1 MQLLRGPDA
10 NMRWEP
16 KLSDREDSNITWVTC
31 PDCGAKIGVVISV
44 GKSATGAPAPPPAPV
59 VPAMPV
65 LAQGGIQERLAAAGV
80 DLTLV
85 DVDEGDDMVS
95 VSPKKFLGDLWGPIN
110 EAIRTIG
117 GGWIRDG
124 RSSRWEIRKEDLE

>member
-1 MQLLRGPDA
+1 MKR
-10 NMRWEP
+10 EP
-16 KLSDREDSNITWVTC
+16 ELAEREDSNITWITC
-31 PDCGAKIGVVISV
+31 PDCGAKVGVVISV
-44 GKSATGAPAPPPAPV
+44 GKAAGGPPAAPTPQV

-65 LAQGGIQERLAAAGV
+65 MTQGGILEKLAAAGV

-85 DVDEGDDMVS
+85 DVEEGDEIVS

-110 EAIRTIG
+110 EAIRLLE

-124 RSSRWEIRKEDLE
+124 RSSRWEIRKENLE

>member
-1 MQLLRGPDA
+1 M
-10 NMRWEP
+10 
-16 KLSDREDSNITWVTC
+16 SDREDSNITWVTC

-44 GKSATGAPAPPPAPV
+44 GKTMTGVPPTPAPARE

-65 LAQGGIQERLAAAGV
+65 MTQGGILEKLAAAGV

-85 DVDEGDDMVS
+85 DVDEGEDMVS

-110 EAIRTIG
+110 EAMRTLG

-124 RSSRWEIRKEDLE
+124 RSSRWEIKKEDLE

>member
-10 NMRWEP
+10 NMRREP

-31 PDCGAKIGVVISV
+31 PDCGSKIGVVISV
-44 GKSATGAPAPPPAPV
+44 GKSATGVPAPPQAQIAPTAPV
-59 VPAMPV
+59 I
-65 LAQGGIQERLAAAGV
+65 AQGGIQEKLAAAGV

-85 DVDEGDDMVS
+85 DVEERDDIVS
-95 VSPKKFLGDLWGPIN
+95 VSPKKFLGDLWGFIN
-110 EAIRTIG
+110 EAIRTLG

-124 RSSRWEIRKEDLE
+124 RSSRWEIRKESLE

>member
-1 MQLLRGPDA
+1 
-10 NMRWEP
+10 
-16 KLSDREDSNITWVTC
+16 
-31 PDCGAKIGVVISV
+31 
-44 GKSATGAPAPPPAPV
+44 
-59 VPAMPV
+59 MPV
-65 LAQGGIQERLAAAGV
+65 LAQGGILERLAVAGV

-117 GGWIRDG
+117 GVWIRDG
-124 RSSRWEIRKEDLE
+124 RSSRWEIRKEELE

>member
-1 MQLLRGPDA
+1 M
-10 NMRWEP
+10 
-16 KLSDREDSNITWVTC
+16 SDREDSNITWVTC

-44 GKSATGAPAPPPAPV
+44 GKTATGTPAPPPAQV
-59 VPAMPV
+59 VPAIPV
-65 LAQGGIQERLAAAGV
+65 LAQGGIQEKLAAAGV

-85 DVDEGDDMVS
+85 DVDEGEEMVS

-110 EAIRTIG
+110 EAIRTLG

-124 RSSRWEIRKEDLE
+124 RSSRWEIKKEDLA

>member
-1 MQLLRGPDA
+1 M
-10 NMRWEP
+10 
-16 KLSDREDSNITWVTC
+16 SDREDSNITWVTC

-44 GKSATGAPAPPPAPV
+44 GKTGTGTPTAPPAQMPPTITAQ
-59 VPAMPV
+59 PV
-65 LAQGGIQERLAAAGV
+65 LAQGGVLEKLATAGV

-85 DVDEGDDMVS
+85 DVEEGDDIVS

-110 EAIRTIG
+110 EAIRTLG

-124 RSSRWEIRKEDLE
+124 RSSRWEIKKEDLE

>member
-1 MQLLRGPDA
+1 
-10 NMRWEP
+10 
-16 KLSDREDSNITWVTC
+16 LSDREDSNITWITC

-44 GKSATGAPAPPPAPV
+44 GKAVEGTLTSPTPQVVQTLPV
-59 VPAMPV
+59 MT
-65 LAQGGIQERLAAAGV
+65 QGGALERLATAGV

-85 DVDEGDDMVS
+85 DVEEGNEIVS

-110 EAIRTIG
+110 EAIRALG

-124 RSSRWEIRKEDLE
+124 RSSRWEIRKENLE

>member
-1 MQLLRGPDA
+1 MKR
-10 NMRWEP
+10 ES

-44 GKSATGAPAPPPAPV
+44 GKSATGVPAPPPPQAVPAAPV
-59 VPAMPV
+59 I
-65 LAQGGIQERLAAAGV
+65 AQGGIQGRLAAAGV

-85 DVDEGDDMVS
+85 DVEEGDEFVS

-124 RSSRWEIRKEDLE
+124 RSSRWEIRKEELE

>member
-1 MQLLRGPDA
+1 M
-10 NMRWEP
+10 
-16 KLSDREDSNITWVTC
+16 SDREDSNITWITC
-31 PDCGAKIGVVISV
+31 PDCGAKVGVVISV
-44 GKSATGAPAPPPAPV
+44 GKSTIGAPAPPPAQE
-59 VPAMPV
+59 VPTMPV
-65 LAQGGIQERLAAAGV
+65 LAPGGILEKLAAAGV

-85 DVDEGDDMVS
+85 DVEEGDDIVS

-110 EAIRTIG
+110 EAIRTVG

>member
-1 MQLLRGPDA
+1 M
-10 NMRWEP
+10 
-16 KLSDREDSNITWVTC
+16 SDREDSNITWVTC

-44 GKSATGAPAPPPAPV
+44 GKTATGAPPAPAPARE

-65 LAQGGIQERLAAAGV
+65 MTQGGILEKLAAAGV

-85 DVDEGDDMVS
+85 DVDEGEDMVS

-110 EAIRTIG
+110 EAMRTLG

>member
-1 MQLLRGPDA
+1 
-10 NMRWEP
+10 MRWEP

-44 GKSATGAPAPPPAPV
+44 GKSATGVPAPPPPQA
-59 VPAMPV
+59 VPATPV
-65 LAQGGIQERLAAAGV
+65 IAQGGIQERLAAAGV

-85 DVDEGDDMVS
+85 NVEEGDEFVS

-124 RSSRWEIRKEDLE
+124 RSSRWEIRKEELE

>member
-1 MQLLRGPDA
+1 MKRD
-10 NMRWEP
+10 P

-31 PDCGAKIGVVISV
+31 PDCGAKIGGVISV
-44 GKSATGAPAPPPAPV
+44 GKSATGAPAPPPPQAVPAAPV
-59 VPAMPV
+59 I
-65 LAQGGIQERLAAAGV
+65 AQGGIQERLAAAGV

-85 DVDEGDDMVS
+85 NVEEGDEFVS

-124 RSSRWEIRKEDLE
+124 RSSRWEIRKEELE

>member
-1 MQLLRGPDA
+1 
-10 NMRWEP
+10 
-16 KLSDREDSNITWVTC
+16 LSEREDSNITWVTC

-44 GKSATGAPAPPPAPV
+44 GKSDTGTSAPLPV
-59 VPAMPV
+59 QAVPTMSV
-65 LAQGGIQERLAAAGV
+65 IAQGRIQDRLAAAGV

-85 DVDEGDDMVS
+85 DVEEGDEFVS

-110 EAIRTIG
+110 EAIRTVG

>member
-1 MQLLRGPDA
+1 
-10 NMRWEP
+10 MRWEP

-44 GKSATGAPAPPPAPV
+44 GKSATGVPTSPPTQV
-59 VPAMPV
+59 VPAAPV
-65 LAQGGIQERLAAAGV
+65 IAQGGIQGRLVAAGV

-85 DVDEGDDMVS
+85 DVEEGDEFVS

-124 RSSRWEIRKEDLE
+124 RSSRWEIRKENLE

>member
-1 MQLLRGPDA
+1 M
-10 NMRWEP
+10 
-16 KLSDREDSNITWVTC
+16 SDREDSKISWITC
-31 PDCGAKIGVVISV
+31 PDCGAKIGIVLSV
-44 GKSATGAPAPPPAPV
+44 GKGEYVSPPLQTEASAPWPPTGV
-59 VPAMPV
+59 N
-65 LAQGGIQERLAAAGV
+65 ERLSSAGV

-85 DVDEGDDMVS
+85 DVEEGEEIIT

-124 RSSRWEIRKEDLE
+124 RQSRWEIRKENFA

>member
-1 MQLLRGPDA
+1 MKR
-10 NMRWEP
+10 ES

-44 GKSATGAPAPPPAPV
+44 GKSATGVPAPPPPQAVPAAPV
-59 VPAMPV
+59 I
-65 LAQGGIQERLAAAGV
+65 AQGGIQGRLAAAGV

-85 DVDEGDDMVS
+85 DVEEGDEFVS

-124 RSSRWEIRKEDLE
+124 RSSRWEIRKEKLE

>member
-1 MQLLRGPDA
+1 M
-10 NMRWEP
+10 
-16 KLSDREDSNITWVTC
+16 SDREDSNITWITC

-44 GKSATGAPAPPPAPV
+44 GKGAGVIPTSSIPQVVQAVPV
-59 VPAMPV
+59 MT
-65 LAQGGIQERLAAAGV
+65 QGGVLERFAAAGV

-85 DVDEGDDMVS
+85 DVEEGDEIVS

-110 EAIRTIG
+110 EAIRTLG

-124 RSSRWEIRKEDLE
+124 RSSRWEIRKENLE

>member
-10 NMRWEP
+10 NMKREP

-44 GKSATGAPAPPPAPV
+44 GKSAIGVPTPSPAQVVQAAPV
-59 VPAMPV
+59 I
-65 LAQGGIQERLAAAGV
+65 AQGGIQGRLVAAGV

-85 DVDEGDDMVS
+85 DVEEGDEFVS

-110 EAIRTIG
+110 EAIRNIG

-124 RSSRWEIRKEDLE
+124 RSSRWEIRKENLE

>member
-10 NMRWEP
+10 NMKRES

-44 GKSATGAPAPPPAPV
+44 GKSATGVPAPPPPQAVPAAPV
-59 VPAMPV
+59 I
-65 LAQGGIQERLAAAGV
+65 AQGGIQGRLAAAGV

-85 DVDEGDDMVS
+85 DVEEGDEFVS

-124 RSSRWEIRKEDLE
+124 RSSRWEIRKEELE

>member
-1 MQLLRGPDA
+1 MKR
-10 NMRWEP
+10 EP

-44 GKSATGAPAPPPAPV
+44 GKSAAGAPASVPSQPQAVPAAPV
-59 VPAMPV
+59 I
-65 LAQGGIQERLAAAGV
+65 AQGGIQERLVAAGV

-85 DVDEGDDMVS
+85 DVEEGDEFVS

-124 RSSRWEIRKEDLE
+124 RSSRWEIRKENLE

>member
-1 MQLLRGPDA
+1 M
-10 NMRWEP
+10 
-16 KLSDREDSNITWVTC
+16 SDREDSNITWVTC

-44 GKSATGAPAPPPAPV
+44 GKTATGTPAPPPAQV
-59 VPAMPV
+59 VPAIPV
-65 LAQGGIQERLAAAGV
+65 LAQGGIQEKLAAAGV

-85 DVDEGDDMVS
+85 DVDEGEDMVS

-110 EAIRTIG
+110 EAIRTLG

-124 RSSRWEIRKEDLE
+124 RSSRWEIKKEDLA

>member
-1 MQLLRGPDA
+1 
-10 NMRWEP
+10 MRWEP

-44 GKSATGAPAPPPAPV
+44 GKSVAGAPAPPPPQAVPAAPV
-59 VPAMPV
+59 I
-65 LAQGGIQERLAAAGV
+65 AQGGIQERLAAAGV

-85 DVDEGDDMVS
+85 DVEEGDEFVT

-124 RSSRWEIRKEDLE
+124 RSSRWEIRKEELE